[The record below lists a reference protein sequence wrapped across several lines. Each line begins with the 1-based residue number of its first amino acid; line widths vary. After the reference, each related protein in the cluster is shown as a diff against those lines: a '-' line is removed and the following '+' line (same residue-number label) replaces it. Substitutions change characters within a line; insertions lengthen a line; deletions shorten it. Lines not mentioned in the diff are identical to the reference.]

1 MFKTKSKQ
9 HSHGFTLIEMIV
21 SLGVFS
27 IIVTIAVGAL
37 LALISGN
44 QKLQG
49 EQSIMTNISFALDS
63 MTREIR
69 TGYFYVC
76 ADANSENQPVHDL
89 NPPVS
94 PPPKIFKV
102 SDSDHDRLGESTKD
116 CPTGPPD
123 NYKFQG
129 VSFWEGGNS
138 ITGGELVP
146 RIMYYYDVDAKTIMR
161 RVVNNP
167 PQPVISSGLA
177 IVDAD
182 FIVTGSD
189 REASGNT
196 VQPTVT
202 IYIKA
207 VAKEDEDAY
216 STDPDSVKTYQLETT
231 VTQRILDL

>member
-76 ADANSENQPVHDL
+76 AGVPNKNQPVL
-89 NPPVS
+89 GA
-94 PPPKIFKV
+94 KIF
-102 SDSDHDRLGESTKD
+102 DEDRDDHDDLGEQTQD
-116 CPTGPPD
+116 CPTGPAD
-123 NYKFQG
+123 NDKFQG

-138 ITGGELVP
+138 ITGGGTVP

-161 RVVNNP
+161 RVINNQ